1 MARGTQS
8 TEKGQC
14 VGFEGILVLQ
24 RSVATE
30 SQACDRAAKT
40 CAERRS

>member
-14 VGFEGILVLQ
+14 VGFEGILVQQ
-24 RSVATE
+24 RLVATE
-30 SQACDRAAKT
+30 SQASDRAA
-40 CAERRS
+40 